1 MDWDS
6 IFSFSVS
13 PWEMVVRGTLMY
25 WFLFLLFRWVV
36 RRHVG
41 SIALSDILLL
51 VLVAD
56 AAQNGMSGDY
66 RSFPEGAIL
75 VGTLVAWNMLV
86 DGLSFRFEAF
96 RKFAEP
102 KPLPVIWNGRVL
114 RKNLRQEF
122 VTEDELMAKLREKG
136 IDSPNQVKEARI
148 ESDGEFSVIE
158 YGGDNSQSKKDAT
171 ARKTGVAK

>member
-25 WFLFLLFRWVV
+25 WFLFLLFRWIV

-66 RSFPEGAIL
+66 RSISEGMVL

-86 DGLSFRFEAF
+86 DALSYRFDAF
-96 RKFAEP
+96 RKFSEP

-122 VTEDELMAKLREKG
+122 VSEDELMAKLREKG

-148 ESDGEFSVIE
+148 ESDGEFSVIQ
-158 YGGDNSQSKKDAT
+158 YGDNPPSKKDT
-171 ARKTGVAK
+171 TTRKTGVAK

>member
-1 MDWDS
+1 MDWDAV
-6 IFSFSVS
+6 FSFSVS
-13 PWEMVVRGTLMY
+13 PWEMIVRGTLMY
-25 WFLFLLFRWVV
+25 WFLFLLFRWIV

-75 VGTLVAWNMLV
+75 VGTLVVWNMVV
-86 DGLSFRFEAF
+86 DALSFRFEGF

-102 KPLPVIWNGRVL
+102 RPLPVIWKGRVL

-122 VTEDELMAKLREKG
+122 ITEDELMAKLREKG
-136 IDSPNQVKEARI
+136 IDSPSQVKEARI
-148 ESDGEFSVIE
+148 ESDGEFSVIQ
-158 YGGDNSQSKKDAT
+158 YGDNPPSQKDTT

>member
-13 PWEMVVRGTLMY
+13 PWEMVARGTLMY

-66 RSFPEGAIL
+66 RSVSEGAVL

-86 DGLSFRFEAF
+86 DALSYRFEAV
-96 RKFAEP
+96 RKFSEP
-102 KPLPVIWNGRVL
+102 TPLPVIWKGRVL
-114 RKNLRQEF
+114 RRNLRQEF

-136 IDSPNQVKEARI
+136 IDSPSQVKEARI
-148 ESDGEFSVIE
+148 ESDGQFSVIQ
-158 YGGDNSQSKKDAT
+158 YGDNPPSQKDT
-171 ARKTGVAK
+171 TTRNTGVVK